1 MARLT
6 IKEAVA
12 IAPVSEST
20 LRRDIKSG
28 KVSSEKDDRGRRRI
42 DTAELARVY
51 GQLRQSTHSNDTQ
64 MNAVDTPDN
73 SPVNINDSP
82 DTSENT
88 TKVVALLENQIA
100 DLKNQLERAE
110 VREDTH
116 ISEKKELHDRLAAEQ
131 EKTRLL
137 MLPKPEPENEGEK
150 PRGWLQRLIGA

>member
-1 MARLT
+1 MRLLFLY
-6 IKEAVA
+6 ASA
-12 IAPVSEST
+12 SF
-20 LRRDIKSG
+20 RRNIKSG
-28 KVSSEKDDRGRRRI
+28 KVSSEKDERGRRRI
-42 DTAELARVY
+42 DTAELARAY
-51 GQLRQSTHSNDTQ
+51 GQLRQSTHANDTQ

-73 SPVNINDSP
+73 SPVNVNDSP
-82 DTSENT
+82 DTSENNP
-88 TKVVALLENQIA
+88 KVVALLENQID

-116 ISEKKELHDRLAAEQ
+116 IAEKKELHDRLAAEQ